1 VRHTGSTRA
10 IYESRVY
17 AAIGSGMTE
26 LSGVRALEAASG
38 LGRQTLLDTLPDQGT
53 ASEYGLIIGHSR
65 GTFDYDK
72 PEVGEYSF
80 ADLGKCDTGW
90 IRNTFGRGSSI
101 SMTRTGVVS
110 PLSTP
115 EDQVEHPEHSARAG
129 VPDLAGVL
137 LAAADRLRREEVRLA
152 LDPSLDSWAPY
163 GRDTPTRVGHRGWAL
178 ALVLGLQDCE
188 LTLSQVQ
195 MLTGLSERQNR
206 ALVERLETAGLA
218 YRVRRGRATHVCFC
232 FDSVLVNPYAMSYDP
247 DADRAERARKKRER
261 AYWEA
266 ACLRSRRTPHGQRA
280 WQLIRFFRPDETTP
294 PQVIDLMRYR
304 NQLQLAKLLESE
316 FTWKA
321 A

>member
-1 VRHTGSTRA
+1 VKHTGSTRA
-10 IYESRVY
+10 IYESRIY
-17 AAIGSGMTE
+17 AAVGSGMTE

-38 LGRQTLLDTLPDQGT
+38 LGRQTLLDTLPDQGA
-53 ASEYGLIIGHSR
+53 ASEHGLIVGLSR
-65 GTFDYDK
+65 GTFDYEH

-80 ADLGKCDTGW
+80 ADLGKSDTGW
-90 IRNTFGRGSSI
+90 IRNTFGRQGFI
-101 SMTRTGVVS
+101 SESRGGVVS
-110 PLSTP
+110 PLSAVK
-115 EDQVEHPEHSARAG
+115 DQVEPSQTGGA
-129 VPDLAGVL
+129 PDLAGVL
-137 LAAADRLRREEVRLA
+137 RTASDRLGREEVRLA

-195 MLTGLSERQNR
+195 TLTGLSERQNR
-206 ALVERLETAGLA
+206 ALVGHLETAGLA
-218 YRVRRGRATHVCFC
+218 SRVRRGRETHVVFLL
-232 FDSVLVNPYAMSYDP
+232 DSVLVNPYAMSYDP

-261 AYWEA
+261 AHWEA
-266 ACLRSRRTPHGQRA
+266 ACLRSRRTTHGREA
-280 WQLIRFFRPDETTP
+280 RQLIRFFRPDETTP
-294 PQVIDLMRYR
+294 PQVIDLMRYH